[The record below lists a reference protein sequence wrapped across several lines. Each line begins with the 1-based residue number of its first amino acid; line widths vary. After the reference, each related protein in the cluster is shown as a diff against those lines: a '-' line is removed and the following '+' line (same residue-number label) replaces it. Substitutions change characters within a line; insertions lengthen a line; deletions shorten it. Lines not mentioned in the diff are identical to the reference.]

1 MPKAIK
7 KRTKKKDVVTET
19 EVKDRLVEI
28 KDKLRE
34 KQRTVVA
41 YSIFAGIIIIV
52 IAGLFYYRYSSGQ
65 KSRMTENE
73 AYSYFYGEHLK
84 QPMTTPERMQKA
96 LDLFK
101 QAYDYRKSGR
111 LLLYIA
117 DSYYEMGKY
126 DEALSS
132 VDRAIK
138 NYSSDKDLLPLAYKM
153 MANIQLKKGNK
164 DEALK
169 TLDRLY
175 TSPGTIY
182 KDYAL
187 MESGRI
193 LESEGKQSEADAK
206 YKELTDKF
214 KDSPFYAEAKA
225 KLEVKKE
232 G

>member
-7 KRTKKKDVVTET
+7 KRAKKKDVGAET

-28 KDKLRE
+28 KGRLRE
-34 KQRTVVA
+34 KQKTVVT
-41 YSIFAGIIIIV
+41 YSVFAGIAIIV
-52 IAGLFYYRYSSGQ
+52 IAGLLYYRYSSGE

-73 AYSYFYGEHLK
+73 AYSFYYGEHLK
-84 QPMTTPERMQKA
+84 QPMTEPERMQKA

-101 QAYDYRKSGR
+101 QAYDYKKSGR

-117 DSYYEMGKY
+117 DSYYQLGKY

-132 VDRAIK
+132 VDRLIK
-138 NYSSDKDLLPLAYKM
+138 NYSSDKDLIPLAYKM
-153 MANIQLKKGNK
+153 AANIQLKKGNK

-169 TLDRLY
+169 ALDKLY
-175 TSPGTIY
+175 KSPGVIY

-193 LESEGKQSEADAK
+193 LESEGKKDEADAR
-206 YKELTDKF
+206 YKELIDKF
-214 KDSPFYAEAKA
+214 KDSPFYQEAKA

>member
-7 KRTKKKDVVTET
+7 KRTKKKEVGAET

-28 KDKLRE
+28 KGRFRE
-34 KQRTVVA
+34 KQKTVMI
-41 YSIFAGIIIIV
+41 YSVIAGIVIIV
-52 IAGLFYYRYSSGQ
+52 IAGLLYYRYSAGE

-73 AYSYFYGEHLK
+73 AYSYYYGEHMK
-84 QPMTTPERMQKA
+84 QPITTPERMKKA

-117 DSYYEMGKY
+117 DSYYELGKY
-126 DEALSS
+126 DDALSS
-132 VDRAIK
+132 VNSLIR

-153 MANIQLKKGNK
+153 TANIQFKKGNK

-169 TLDRLY
+169 ALDKLY
-175 TSPGTIY
+175 KSPGTIY

-193 LESEGKQSEADAK
+193 LESEGKKDEADAK
-206 YKELTDKF
+206 YRELTDKF
-214 KDSPFYAEAKA
+214 KDSPFYEEARA

>member
-7 KRTKKKDVVTET
+7 KRTKKKEVGAEI

-28 KDKLRE
+28 KGKLRE
-34 KQRTVVA
+34 KQKTVVT
-41 YSIFAGIIIIV
+41 YSVFAGIVVIIL
-52 IAGLFYYRYSSGQ
+52 AGLLYYRYSSGE
-65 KSRMTENE
+65 KSRTTENE
-73 AYSYFYGEHLK
+73 AYAYYYGERMK
-84 QPMTTPERMQKA
+84 QPMTKPERMQKA

-117 DSYYEMGKY
+117 DTYYEMGKY

-153 MANIQLKKGNK
+153 TANIQLKKGNK

-169 TLDRLY
+169 ALDELY
-175 TSPGTIY
+175 KSPGNIY

-193 LESEGKQSEADAK
+193 FESEGKKDAADAK

-214 KDSPFYAEAKA
+214 KESPFYGEARA